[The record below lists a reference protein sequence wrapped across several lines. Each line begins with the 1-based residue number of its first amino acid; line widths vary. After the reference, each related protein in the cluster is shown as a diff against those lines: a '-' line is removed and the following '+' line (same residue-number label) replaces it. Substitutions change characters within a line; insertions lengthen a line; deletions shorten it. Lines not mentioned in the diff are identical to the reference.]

1 MYSVL
6 KFSLLKKKKINK
18 NEIMQTQEQDN
29 KLGKLLFHVH
39 SLKLIVSKK
48 PKNKIG
54 LYTT

>member
-6 KFSLLKKKKINK
+6 KFSLFKKKKINK